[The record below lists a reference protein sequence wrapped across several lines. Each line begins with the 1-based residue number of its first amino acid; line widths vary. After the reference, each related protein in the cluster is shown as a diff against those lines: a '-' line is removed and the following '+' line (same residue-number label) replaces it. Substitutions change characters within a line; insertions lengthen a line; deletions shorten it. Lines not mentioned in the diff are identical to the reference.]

1 MEEIVVGG
9 GIAGI
14 IRYHP
19 RQRRWEPLP
28 RPEACILMAPK
39 KRFVVVDDG
48 AIPFIRDQGC
58 AEMIFIDP
66 VDKRDVCGKCRPGI
80 TRRCHGDIP
89 GLFFAGTA
97 LCKNRCMALI
107 TPA

>member
-1 MEEIVVGG
+1 MVPDDPGNSSPDNNLF
-9 GIAGI
+9 
-14 IRYHP
+14 HP
-19 RQRRWEPLP
+19 VMVRH
-28 RPEACILMAPK
+28 
-39 KRFVVVDDG
+39 FVQECEVT
-48 AIPFIRDQGC
+48 IRDQGC

-97 LCKNRCMALI
+97 LSKNRCMALI